1 MLSLIEKEYS
11 VDRAASW
18 PKVLNLKMP
27 VTMIAAKLRQLII
40 PKQQFPTMRD
50 FILYAPAIRTA
61 EFNVKRRV
69 TIKKNM

>member
-1 MLSLIEKEYS
+1 MLSLIEKEFS

-18 PKVLNLKMP
+18 PIVLNLKMP

-50 FILYAPAIRTA
+50 LILYAPAIKTA
-61 EFNVKRRV
+61 EFKVKRRQTV
-69 TIKKNM
+69 KKNM